1 MDREQELMKL
11 LSDAGI
17 DAMITAFRKLVQEIV
32 FLEQQLTELKQY
44 PFISVNPKN
53 PAQQRP
59 TPAAKQYKEML
70 QQYNNSIKIMIRTL
84 ERNKGTETS
93 PLREY
98 LDKMR
103 RRD

>member
-1 MDREQELMKL
+1 
-11 LSDAGI
+11 
-17 DAMITAFRKLVQEIV
+17 VQEIV
-32 FLEQQLTELKQY
+32 FLEQQLTELKKY

-53 PAQQRP
+53 PAQQKP

-98 LDKMR
+98 LEKMR
-103 RRD
+103 RKD